1 MIPNN
6 YYDIIIIGAG
16 ASGMAAAI
24 SAGNVFSANSYS
36 AAILLLEKNPE
47 PGKKLLVTGHNR
59 CNITNTAC
67 EDYETVLKFFSQI
80 GFLLRLEKGALYY
93 PASGQAVS
101 VRDALREGLC
111 RTGADI
117 LLEHSVEAVQVKK
130 AGFEVST
137 TLGATFTTEK
147 LILATGG
154 KAGPQ
159 FGCTGDGYSIAKA
172 LGHSIVSPLPAL
184 VQLVCDEQTIKGR
197 LAVLKG
203 VRAKGAASFYSR
215 GRLLETS
222 VGEIQF
228 SESGLSGICIF
239 DLSRH
244 MREKDKDTC
253 IILDLAPDYSKDE
266 IERLLSERLP
276 AGLNG
281 ILPVKLARLVEEEAR
296 SDPGQCAALI
306 KEMAFNITGSKGWKE
321 AQITSGGIAL
331 HGIAPETLES
341 KFTPGFYMCGEI
353 LDYDGK
359 CGGFNLNWAWNTGI
373 KAGRA
378 AARVILAKAGV

>member
-1 MIPNN
+1 
-6 YYDIIIIGAG
+6 
-16 ASGMAAAI
+16 MAAAI
-24 SAGNVFSANSYS
+24 SAGNVFSANNHS
-36 AAILLLEKNPE
+36 AKILLLEKNPQ

-59 CNITNTAC
+59 CNITNIAC
-67 EDYETVLKFFSQI
+67 EDYEEVLKFFSQI
-80 GFLLRLEKGALYY
+80 GFLLRLEKGTLYY
-93 PASGQAVS
+93 PASGQAAT
-101 VRDALREGLC
+101 VRDALWESLC
-111 RTGADI
+111 RMGGDLRLYSTAED
-117 LLEHSVEAVQVKK
+117 VQVREE
-130 AGFEVST
+130 GFEVCTAS
-137 TLGATFTTEK
+137 GEVFIAEE

-172 LGHSIVSPLPAL
+172 LGHSLVSPLPAL
-184 VQLVCDEQTIKGR
+184 VQLVCDEQAAKGR
-197 LAVLKG
+197 LAALKG

-228 SESGLSGICIF
+228 SENGLSGICIF

-266 IERLLSERLP
+266 IKRLLSERLP
-276 AGLNG
+276 AGLSG
-281 ILPVKLARLVEEEAR
+281 ILPVKLARLVEDEAN
-296 SDPGQCAALI
+296 SDPGRCAALI
-306 KEMAFNITGSKGWKE
+306 KEMVFHITGSKGWKE
-321 AQITSGGIAL
+321 AQITSGGVAL
-331 HGIAPETLES
+331 DEIAPETLES

-353 LDYDGK
+353 LDYDGR

-378 AARVILAKAGV
+378 AARAILAKAGVCRE